1 MILVV
6 ARERDELDVI
16 PLYELYVLDDDID
29 EHIPIIVF
37 DEVDGLEVYV
47 KTLEQ
52 YQIIMH
58 NILEDELDE
67 MLLERIVL
75 EYDYVDIENDDDGYD
90 KLRLIVE
97 IDEVLDMLRQLEQTL
112 LELDEKIDALE
123 LL

>member
-1 MILVV
+1 MP
-6 ARERDELDVI
+6 RERDELDVI

-29 EHIPIIVF
+29 ERILIIVF

-47 KTLEQ
+47 KTLER

-58 NILEDELDE
+58 NMLDDELDE
-67 MLLERIVL
+67 MLLHRFVL

-90 KLRLIVE
+90 KLQLIVE
-97 IDEVLDMLRQLEQTL
+97 MDEALDMPQLILTL
-112 LELDEKIDALE
+112 LELDEKIDVLE